1 MCKIYGA
8 LHLRRVYFMVY
19 NLYTKE
25 NNEATW
31 LKQSSNKNEKKKNQ
45 HKKSITQIWK
55 QGNEEV

>member
-31 LKQSSNKNEKKKNQ
+31 LKQKAATKMEKKKKTSI
-45 HKKSITQIWK
+45 KKYNTDMK
-55 QGNEEV
+55 TRE